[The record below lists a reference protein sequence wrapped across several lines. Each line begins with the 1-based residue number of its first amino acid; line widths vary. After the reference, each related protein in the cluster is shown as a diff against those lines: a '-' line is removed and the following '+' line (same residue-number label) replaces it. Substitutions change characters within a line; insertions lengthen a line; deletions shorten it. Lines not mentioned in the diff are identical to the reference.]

1 MSTRVDGLAGVGDG
15 GLAGASGV
23 VTCARCCPG
32 VAEPLAG
39 GPLVGLTNP
48 PVLVAA
54 VVTLRVAREVRS
66 ELTTVRVP
74 STRRG
79 VPVCDAQLLPASTG
93 EAGA

>member
-1 MSTRVDGLAGVGDG
+1 LAGVGDA
-15 GLAGASGV
+15 GLAGAAGV
-23 VTCARCCPG
+23 VACARCCPG
-32 VAEPLAG
+32 VAGPLAG

-54 VVTLRVAREVRS
+54 VVTLRIARAVRS

-74 STRRG
+74 STRLG